1 MLTKLYVNARTWAES
16 EEGATALE
24 YGILVAL
31 IALIIIAGV
40 GLFGTNLNRFFNN
53 IAGRVPLGTP

>member
-1 MLTKLYVNARTWAES
+1 MLSKLYVHCRTFVAD

-40 GLFGTNLNRFFNN
+40 GAFGGALNTFFQG
-53 IAGRVPLGTP
+53 IAARVPFGG